1 MAHLV
6 NYIWQSTFCLLF
18 FFGIYWCFLR
28 GEKVFNFTRIFLLT
42 SPVLALLFPLIE
54 IPVQFSKPSI
64 SLEETDFLHYLT
76 ANSAQEDIVGT
87 FGLPE
92 VTVSSTKLPI
102 LLEWKDYLFIGYLLI
117 ATILACR
124 LLWQLMQLRMLKE
137 KGWYQT
143 VYRLKGNYFMVP
155 TFGLAPVFSF
165 FDKLFW
171 DDTQS
176 LKPEEKEQIIKHEIE
191 HIKQGH
197 SWDMIYYQVLSILF
211 WFNPGIH
218 LMRTALIDT
227 HEFSADANVVKQTD
241 NKESYTNLIVK
252 IAFKG
257 LDLPIGNHFIRST
270 TLKRIMMMKKAEKT
284 NWIKLLMVIPLTA
297 MLLGLVS
304 MKTTSSDG
312 FLSEFTNVSINSI
325 REQIVAAQDS
335 INVNTRVFKIKSP
348 KHYEY
353 VSSLQDGKVT
363 AQYGDLQY
371 EISGISDNDE
381 YIKVLEMLH
390 IFKQKSSFTKD
401 YGIEDLKQT
410 ADSMPAPKGGMEAW
424 NKFLSMNLKFPQEAR
439 QLGAKGTVYVEFV
452 VDKEG
457 HVLSPTIK
465 KSMGMGL
472 DDEVLRMFSLE
483 SMPEWNP
490 GMDNG
495 QAINT
500 LMVLPVKFK
509 VSGGETAQRKLFFS
523 KPSEQKTNNEVFDV
537 VEEMPAPYGGMDGWL
552 DYLASNLRYPEQA
565 KENGIE
571 GTVYVSFI
579 VDKTG
584 VLKDPQI
591 LRGIGNGAD
600 EEALRVI
607 RNADNWIPGKQRG
620 KVVNV
625 KMRLPIRFALAD
637 EKKKK
642 SNRLNEVV
650 VVGYGAQ
657 AKKSPTDGA
666 SVSGKNAK
674 DLSQALYFINGEEY
688 DKEIISK
695 ISPVDI
701 ESINVLKDEKA
712 IDKYDKKGENGVV
725 EITLKEGVTL
735 PKQNPK
741 GSSSVEEEAPKVEIT
756 GKLAVDQK
764 PLYVV
769 DGVIQADQ
777 EIKKIDPK
785 NIASIEV
792 IKNGDAINLYGKKAK
807 DGVIL
812 ITTKK

>member
-28 GEKVFNFTRIFLLT
+28 GEKVFSLTRIFLLV

-64 SLEETDFLHYLT
+64 SLEETDFLQSLT
-76 ANSAQEDIVGT
+76 ANASQEDIVGT

-117 ATILACR
+117 ATLLACR
-124 LLWQLMQLRMLKE
+124 LLWQLLQLRMLKE

-143 VYRLKGNYFMVP
+143 VYRLKGNYFFIP

-171 DDTQS
+171 DDSQN
-176 LKPEEKEQIIKHEIE
+176 LRPEEKEQIIKHEIE

-197 SWDMIYYQVLSILF
+197 SWDMIYYQILSILF

-227 HEFSADANVVKQTD
+227 HEYSADANVVKQTA
-241 NKESYTNLIVK
+241 NKDSYTNLIVK

-284 NWIKLLMVIPLTA
+284 NWFKLLMVIPLTA
-297 MLLGLVS
+297 ILLGLVS
-304 MKTTSSDG
+304 MKTTNSDG
-312 FLSEFTNVSINSI
+312 LLSEFTSLSINSI
-325 REQIVAAQDS
+325 REQIVSAQDS
-335 INVNTRVFKIKSP
+335 INVNTRVVKIKSP

-353 VSSLQDGKVT
+353 VSSLKEGKIT
-363 AQYGDLQY
+363 AQFGDLQY
-371 EISGISDNDE
+371 EISNISDNDE
-381 YIKVLEMLH
+381 YSKVLEMLS
-390 IFKQKSSFTKD
+390 IFKQNSSFTKD
-401 YGIEDLKQT
+401 YGIENLKQT
-410 ADSMPAPKGGMEAW
+410 ADSMPAPQGGMETW
-424 NKFLSMNLKFPQEAR
+424 NKYLSKNLKFPKEAR
-439 QLGAKGTVYVEFV
+439 QLGAKGTVYIEFV

-457 HVLSPTIK
+457 HILSPSIK

-483 SMPEWNP
+483 SMPKWNP

-509 VSGGETAQRKLFFS
+509 VAGGETAQKSPFFN
-523 KPSEQKTNNEVFDV
+523 KPNQKSSNEVFDV
-537 VEEMPAPYGGMDGWL
+537 VEDMPAPYGGMNNWN
-552 DYLASNLRYPEQA
+552 DYLASSLRYPEQA
-565 KENGIE
+565 KEKGIE
-571 GTVYVSFI
+571 GTVYVTFV

-584 VLKDPQI
+584 ELKNPQI
-591 LRGIGNGAD
+591 LRGIGSGAD

-607 RNADNWIPGKQRG
+607 KNADKWKPGKQNG
-620 KVVNV
+620 TAVNV
-625 KMRLPIRFALAD
+625 RMRVPIIFALND
-637 EKKKK
+637 QTKKK

-650 VVGYGAQ
+650 VIGYGAQ
-657 AKKSPTDGA
+657 AKSSPTDGA
-666 SVSGKNAK
+666 SVNKQETKNLNQAK
-674 DLSQALYFINGEEY
+674 YFINGKEY
-688 DKEIISK
+688 DKEIISQ

-701 ESINVLKDEKA
+701 ESINVLKGDKA
-712 IDKYDKKGENGVV
+712 VDKYNEKGKNGVV
-725 EITLKEGVTL
+725 EITLKEGAPL
-735 PKQNPK
+735 PDQSLK
-741 GSSSVEEEAPKVEIT
+741 GSSSVEEEAPKIEIT
-756 GKLAVDQK
+756 EKLAADKK

-769 DGVIQADQ
+769 DGIIYTDK
-777 EIKKIDPK
+777 EMKKMDPK
-785 NIASIEV
+785 NIASISV
-792 IKNGDAINLYGKKAK
+792 LKNGDAVNLYGSKAQ

-812 ITTKK
+812 ITTKE